1 MDRLWTPWRL
11 EYITGKQTS
20 RKGVPE
26 PLSAWPGEDTSCVF
40 CNMLGAVRW
49 AKDTGMP
56 PADAERAAGILHL
69 ETHCFV
75 CLNAFPY
82 TSGHL
87 MILPYLHTASLA
99 GLPSAAAQELIALAQ
114 RAEIW
119 LRKCYEPDGLN
130 FPRWTGDA
138 SFMTTTADTRILPET
153 PLQTWNKLRQVIESE
168 ATSTKT

>member
-1 MDRLWTPWRL
+1 
-11 EYITGKQTS
+11 
-20 RKGVPE
+20 
-26 PLSAWPGEDTSCVF
+26 
-40 CNMLGAVRW
+40 
-49 AKDTGMP
+49 MP
-56 PADAERAAGILHL
+56 PEDAEQTAGILLL

-99 GLPSAAAQELIALAQ
+99 ALPAAAAQELVVLAQ

-119 LRKCYEPDGLN
+119 LQECYKPDGLN
-130 FPRWTGDA
+130 FGMNLGEAAGAGVAGHLHLHALPRWTGDA

-153 PLQTWNKLRQVIESE
+153 PLQTWKKLRRVIGSE